1 MPDGTLLCPQ
11 AAWPFGL
18 ERAAERHAA
27 ARQPPDPVP
36 ATVPGVVLT
45 SSCPAPSLPCRVG
58 ALALVLAV
66 GLAVAA
72 CGPQDRTA
80 AGVVIA
86 VDAPA
91 GQVNGFTLRTTDGQ
105 VMAFVIGTLETDA
118 GAFPAFHLAV
128 HAATLQPIAVA
139 YRVEGGRNVVY
150 RMADAP
156 WAQPS

>member
-1 MPDGTLLCPQ
+1 VPRLPR
-11 AAWPFGL
+11 
-18 ERAAERHAA
+18 RA
-27 ARQPPDPVP
+27 
-36 ATVPGVVLT
+36 
-45 SSCPAPSLPCRVG
+45 G

-66 GLAVAA
+66 GLSVAA
-72 CGPQDRTA
+72 CGPQDQTA

-86 VDAPA
+86 VDAPV

-105 VMAFVIGTLETDA
+105 VMSFVIGTLETDA

-139 YRVEGGRNVVY
+139 YRVEDGRNVVY